1 MKHVGVAVVSV
12 IALLSPVGQVA
23 AQYDY
28 GPEAEGAEPSP
39 FVDPDTERGDESS
52 AELEKIEGMDGE
64 EVKAE
69 SEVSKGE
76 RKGRGCAVDSSS
88 STQSPTPLSALLLVM
103 GLVAFTRMRARS

>member
-1 MKHVGVAVVSV
+1 VKHVCVAVVSV

-64 EVKAE
+64 EVK
-69 SEVSKGE
+69 GE

-88 STQSPTPLSALLLVM
+88 STQSPTPLSALLLLT

>member
-1 MKHVGVAVVSV
+1 VKHVCVAIVSM

-52 AELEKIEGMDGE
+52 AEREKIEGMDGE

-76 RKGRGCAVDSSS
+76 RKGRGCAVDSPS

-103 GLVAFTRMRARS
+103 GLVVFTRMRARS